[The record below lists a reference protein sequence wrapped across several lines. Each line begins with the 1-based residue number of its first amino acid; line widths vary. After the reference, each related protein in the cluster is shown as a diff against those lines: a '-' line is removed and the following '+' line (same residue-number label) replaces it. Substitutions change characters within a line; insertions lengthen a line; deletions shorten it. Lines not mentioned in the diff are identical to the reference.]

1 VAGAECCPQ
10 VTPEDGSVAI
20 INNSSV
26 FHFGAGFIVELST
39 MPTSWT
45 LTNIEA
51 AIFVGLVLVVAGAG
65 TWASA
70 VG

>member
-1 VAGAECCPQ
+1 MFKSNSNASRATVQ
-10 VTPEDGSVAI
+10 I

-26 FHFGAGFIVELST
+26 FHFGAGLIVELST